1 MPNIQ
6 SAKKRQ
12 RQEIKRHAQNAA
24 MKSRYISAV
33 HLLVKSKKKGSLS
46 STVSLIDRAVK
57 KGVIHRNKAA
67 RLKSR
72 LAKMAPQK
80 AVKQTAQA

>member
-1 MPNIQ
+1 
-6 SAKKRQ
+6 
-12 RQEIKRHAQNAA
+12 

-46 STVSLIDRAVK
+46 STISLIDRAVK
-57 KGVIHRNKAA
+57 KGIIHRNKAA

-72 LAKMAPQK
+72 LAKGALPQK
-80 AVKQTAQA
+80 AIKQTAKA